1 MSNNTT
7 KTEMV
12 VEMKSAYKEDNVGEG
27 RSLRSRRVNYTIN
40 EKKSNK
46 KENKIM
52 QRGGIK
58 DKDGE
63 RE

>member
-12 VEMKSAYKEDNVGEG
+12 AEMKSTYKENNAREG
-27 RSLRSRRVNYTIN
+27 RSLRRVNYTIN
-40 EKKSNK
+40 EKKAIK
-46 KENKIM
+46 KIM
-52 QRGGIK
+52 QRSTNR